1 MNFDLWMFKGGMD
14 TFVYIVHFLNEKWEP
29 CHVTI
34 GFFETTNISKSAIV
48 SSWNACK
55 TWA

>member
-1 MNFDLWMFKGGMD
+1 
-14 TFVYIVHFLNEKWEP
+14 LNEKWEP